1 MSTKTLKIILF
12 PLRNKSAMFDVVTD
26 IKLEKPEHRCVS
38 PIPIQDIIKKSEVV
52 FPNSEL
58 SIFTIFSPLQLS
70 FDYSIVILS

>member
-1 MSTKTLKIILF
+1 
-12 PLRNKSAMFDVVTD
+12 MFDVVTD

-38 PIPIQDIIKKSEVV
+38 PIPIQDIINKSEVV

-70 FDYSIVILS
+70 LDYSIVILS

>member
-38 PIPIQDIIKKSEVV
+38 PIPIQDIINKSEVV

-70 FDYSIVILS
+70 LDYSIVILS

>member
-1 MSTKTLKIILF
+1 MSTKTLKMILF

-38 PIPIQDIIKKSEVV
+38 PIPIQDIINKSEVV